1 MTGFPKFFGYFYPK
15 LFPASALTLKQV
27 GQAMINLSFAD
38 LPEANLKVPD
48 IKHLATLK

>member
-1 MTGFPKFFGYFYPK
+1 
-15 LFPASALTLKQV
+15 
-27 GQAMINLSFAD
+27 MINLSFAD